1 MNSELTKNSKKIIK
15 KQLRILKKINLK
27 NPLKTATMSF
37 TNTFKK
43 FRENQRIKEVN
54 RIKFEEKE
62 KNQNYQTKNTRGKKT
77 KIRRRKTNQKK
88 LFRKNKKR
96 KTNNW
101 RSKKTK
107 IKNRKTTTTKWK
119 TQN

>member
-1 MNSELTKNSKKIIK
+1 MKSELTKNSKKIIK

-54 RIKFEEKE
+54 IIKFEEKE
-62 KNQNYQTKNTRGKKT
+62 KNQNYQTKGNPSCNLLVLSMHCNLMHYVANDFYTAVTTQAENR
-77 KIRRRKTNQKK
+77 
-88 LFRKNKKR
+88 FRMELYSIDR
-96 KTNNW
+96 
-101 RSKKTK
+101 
-107 IKNRKTTTTKWK
+107 
-119 TQN
+119 